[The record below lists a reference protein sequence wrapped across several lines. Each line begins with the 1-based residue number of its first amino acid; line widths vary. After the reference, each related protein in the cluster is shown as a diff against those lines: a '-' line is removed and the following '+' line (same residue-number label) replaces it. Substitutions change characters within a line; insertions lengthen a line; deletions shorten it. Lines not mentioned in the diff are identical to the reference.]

1 MKSIKVRQYDVE
13 LDEIKHPKLV
23 LLKEFDYCHGETEK
37 FDHVAVSKMFCS
49 CFRLADKAEEYVYAA
64 AYTLAGG
71 LLGVFEL
78 NHGSNCS
85 SRIHFRELMQRMWL
99 VGAGG
104 FILIHNH
111 PSGDPTPSDDD
122 IESYKD
128 AIRMGEFFDTRCLD
142 FIIVGRSL
150 DEGRC
155 SVYSFTKEKM
165 DAEAN

>member
-1 MKSIKVRQYDVE
+1 MKKVKVRQYDME
-13 LDEIKHPKLV
+13 LDEFKHPKLV
-23 LLKEFDYCHGETEK
+23 LLKEFDYCRDEKEK
-37 FDHVAVSKMFCS
+37 FDYIAVSKMICS
-49 CFRLADKAEEYVYAA
+49 CLRLADKAEEYVYAA

-111 PSGDPTPSDDD
+111 PSGDPTPSNDD

-128 AIRMGEFFDTRCLD
+128 AVRMGEFFETQCLD
-142 FIIVGRSL
+142 FIIVGRSF
-150 DEGRC
+150 DEGQC
-155 SVYSFTKEKM
+155 AVYSFTKEKM